1 MSRIAAKR
9 QPKLAVSASTSY
21 SPFVSAR
28 ITIVGGGSYHW
39 APRLLSDF
47 ANTLSLQDARV
58 VLHDIDAA
66 KLPRMVE
73 LGSLLAQRR
82 GIPMSVTAETDR
94 RRALEGADYVI
105 ACLSVGG
112 FESMAHDLEIP
123 ERHGMRQPIGDT
135 VGPGGVMRALRSVPV
150 VLDIARDIEA
160 VCPDALFLNVSN
172 PLTALCRAV
181 TRETKVQTVGLC
193 NELVGMQYVMS
204 LLLDADMRKL
214 DPVVGGVNHLPLV
227 TELHDGE
234 GADALAQLRDLL
246 DDPDRAARE
255 PMWMDPPAAMEYEK
269 ITPGERWHKA
279 DVIHNNRV
287 RLELFRR
294 FGVLPGSGDHHVAEF
309 FPGFVTPENDFGSQW
324 KVHIY
329 GLRKHMADADDDVTH
344 YEAVRDS
351 DDISRHPSGELVAPL
366 LDALIT
372 GVRRDLPVNLPNR
385 GQVANLPAEFV
396 VEAMGTADGDGLR
409 ARDQVEVP
417 SMLGE
422 YLRRVAV
429 SQELTV
435 DAALTGDR
443 TTVFEA
449 MLADPMA
456 GRLPYE
462 EVASMT
468 EEMLTA
474 TAPWLPQF

>member
-1 MSRIAAKR
+1 MA
-9 QPKLAVSASTSY
+9 P
-21 SPFVSAR
+21 R
-28 ITIVGGGSYHW
+28 ITIVGGGSFHW

-47 ANTLSLQDARV
+47 ANTPALQDAQV
-58 VLHDIDAA
+58 VLHDIDAS
-66 KLPRMVE
+66 KLSRMVE

-82 GIPMSVTAETDR
+82 GIALSVTAEPDR
-94 RRALEGADYVI
+94 RRALEGAEYVI

-112 FESMAHDLEIP
+112 FKSMAFDLEIP
-123 ERHGMRQPIGDT
+123 ESHGMRQPIGDT

-227 TELHDGE
+227 TELHDAG
-234 GADALAQLRDLL
+234 GNDALAQLRGLL

-255 PMWMDPPAAMEYEK
+255 TMWMELPAAMEYEK
-269 ITPGERWHKA
+269 VTPGERWHKA

-287 RLELFRR
+287 RLELFHR

-309 FPGFVTPENDFGSQW
+309 FPGFVTPENDYGSGW

-344 YEAVRDS
+344 YESVRDS
-351 DDISRHPSGELVAPL
+351 DEVSRFPSGELVAPL
-366 LDALIT
+366 LEAIVT
-372 GVRRDLPVNLPNR
+372 GNRRDLPVNLPNS
-385 GQVANLPAEFV
+385 GQVANLPDGVV
-396 VEAMGTADGDGLR
+396 VEAMGTVDGDGVR
-409 ARDQVEVP
+409 PRDRVQVP
-417 SMLGE
+417 SVLGE

-443 TTVFEA
+443 TAVFEA

-462 EVASMT
+462 EVATMT
-468 EEMLTA
+468 EEMLAA
-474 TAPWLPQF
+474 TSPWLPQF

>member
-1 MSRIAAKR
+1 MA
-9 QPKLAVSASTSY
+9 P
-21 SPFVSAR
+21 R
-28 ITIVGGGSYHW
+28 ITIIGGGSYHW
-39 APRLLSDF
+39 APRLLCDF
-47 ANTLSLQDARV
+47 ANTSALQGSEV
-58 VLHDIDAA
+58 VLQDIDAS

-73 LGSLLAQRR
+73 FGTSLAQRR
-82 GIPMSVTAETDR
+82 GIAMSVTAEADR
-94 RRALEGADYVI
+94 KRSLEGSEYVI
-105 ACLSVGG
+105 ASLSVGG

-160 VCPDALFLNVSN
+160 VCPDALFINVSN

-193 NELVGMQYVMS
+193 NELVGMQYVVS

-227 TELHDGE
+227 TELHDAE
-234 GADALAQLRDLL
+234 GNDALEQLRDLL

-255 PMWMDPPAAMEYEK
+255 TMWMDLPPAMEYEK
-269 ITPGERWHKA
+269 VTPGERWHKA

-309 FPGFVTPENDFGSQW
+309 FPGFVTPENDYGSNW

-351 DDISRHPSGELVAPL
+351 DEVSRFPSGELVATL
-366 LDALIT
+366 IEALVT
-372 GVRRDLPVNLPNR
+372 GTRRDLPVNLPNR
-385 GQVANLPAEFV
+385 GQVTNLPDGVV

-409 ARDQVEVP
+409 ARDIVDVP
-417 SMLGE
+417 SVLGE

-443 TTVFEA
+443 TAVFEA

-462 EVASMT
+462 EVAAMT
-468 EEMLTA
+468 GEMLQA

>member
-1 MSRIAAKR
+1 MA
-9 QPKLAVSASTSY
+9 P
-21 SPFVSAR
+21 R
-28 ITIVGGGSYHW
+28 ITIIGGGSYHW
-39 APRLLSDF
+39 APRLLADF
-47 ANTLSLQDARV
+47 ANTPALADSHV
-58 VLHDIDAA
+58 VLHDIDAS
-66 KLPRMVE
+66 KLPRMQA
-73 LGSLLAQRR
+73 LGALLAQRR
-82 GIPMSVTAETDR
+82 GIGLSVTSETDR
-94 RRALEGADYVI
+94 RRALDGSQFVV

-112 FESMAHDLEIP
+112 FESMANDLEIP

-181 TRETKVQTVGLC
+181 TRETKVQAIGLC

-227 TELHDGE
+227 TELHDAD
-234 GADALAQLRDLL
+234 GADALAALRDLL
-246 DDPDRAARE
+246 DDPERAARE
-255 PMWMDPPAAMEYEK
+255 TMWMDPPPAMEYEK
-269 ITPGERWHKA
+269 ITPGDRWHKA
-279 DVIHNNRV
+279 DVIHNNQV
-287 RLELFRR
+287 RLELFHR
-294 FGVLPGSGDHHVAEF
+294 FGVLPGSGDHHLAEF
-309 FPGFVTPENDFGSQW
+309 FPGFVTPENDYGSEW

-329 GLRKHMADADDDVTH
+329 GLRKHMTDADDDVTH
-344 YEAVRDS
+344 YEAVRDL
-351 DDISRHPSGELVAPL
+351 DDVSRFPSGELVAPL
-366 LDALIT
+366 LEAIVT
-372 GVRRDLPVNLPNR
+372 GNRRDLPVNLPNR
-385 GQVANLPAEFV
+385 GQVANLPDGVV
-396 VEAMGTADGDGLR
+396 VEAMGTVDADGVR
-409 ARDQVEVP
+409 ARDRVEVP
-417 SMLGE
+417 SILGE

-462 EVASMT
+462 TVATMT
-468 EEMLTA
+468 EDMLIA
-474 TAPWLPQF
+474 TAQWLPQF

>member
-1 MSRIAAKR
+1 MA
-9 QPKLAVSASTSY
+9 P
-21 SPFVSAR
+21 R
-28 ITIVGGGSYHW
+28 ITIIGGGSYHW
-39 APRLLSDF
+39 APRLLCDF
-47 ANTLSLQDARV
+47 ANTPALQGSEV
-58 VLHDIDAA
+58 VLHDIDAS

-73 LGSLLAQRR
+73 FGASLAERR
-82 GIPMSVTAETDR
+82 AIPMSVTAEADR
-94 RRALEGADYVI
+94 KRALEGAQYAI

-123 ERHGMRQPIGDT
+123 ESHGMRQPIGDT

-160 VCPDALFLNVSN
+160 VCPDALFINVSN

-193 NELVGMQYVMS
+193 NELVGMQYVVS

-227 TELHDGE
+227 TELHDADGN
-234 GADALAQLRDLL
+234 DALAQLRELL
-246 DDPDRAARE
+246 EDPDRAARE
-255 PMWMDPPAAMEYEK
+255 TMWMELPAAMEYEK
-269 ITPGERWHKA
+269 VTPGERWHKA

-309 FPGFVTPENDFGSQW
+309 FPGFVTPENDYGSNW

-344 YEAVRDS
+344 YESVRDS
-351 DDISRHPSGELVAPL
+351 DEMSRFPSGELVAPL
-366 LDALIT
+366 LEALVT
-372 GVRRDLPVNLPNR
+372 GKPRDLPVNLPNR
-385 GQVANLPAEFV
+385 GQVANVPDGVV

-409 ARDQVEVP
+409 ARDVVDVP
-417 SMLGE
+417 SVLGE

-443 TTVFEA
+443 TAVFEA

-462 EVASMT
+462 EVAAMT
-468 EEMLTA
+468 GEMLTA

>member
-1 MSRIAAKR
+1 MA
-9 QPKLAVSASTSY
+9 
-21 SPFVSAR
+21 AR
-28 ITIVGGGSYHW
+28 ITVIGGGSYHW
-39 APRLLSDF
+39 TPRLLSDF
-47 ANTLSLQDARV
+47 ANTPVLQDAQV
-58 VLHDIDAA
+58 VLHDIDAS

-73 LGSLLAQRR
+73 LGGALSGRR
-82 GIPMSVTAETDR
+82 GIPLTVTSETDR
-94 RRALEGADYVI
+94 RRALDGAQFVI

-112 FESMAHDLEIP
+112 FESMKHDLEIP
-123 ERHGMRQPIGDT
+123 EAHGMRQPIGDT

-214 DPVVGGVNHLPLV
+214 DPTVGGVNHLPLV
-227 TELHDGE
+227 TELRDGD
-234 GADALAQLRDLL
+234 GNDAFASLRDLL
-246 DDPDRAARE
+246 DDPDRAASE
-255 PMWMDPPAAMEYEK
+255 TMWMEIPPAMEYEK
-269 ITPGERWHKA
+269 ITPGDRWHKA

-287 RLELFRR
+287 RLELFHR

-309 FPGFVTPENDFGSQW
+309 FPGFVTPENHFGSQW

-344 YEAVRDS
+344 YEAVRDL
-351 DDISRHPSGELVAPL
+351 DDVSRFPSGELVAPL
-366 LDALIT
+366 LEALLT
-372 GVRRDLPVNLPNR
+372 GNRRDLPVNLPNR
-385 GQVANLPAEFV
+385 GHVTNLPDGVV
-396 VEAMGTADGDGLR
+396 VEAMGTIDADGVR
-409 ARDQVEVP
+409 PRDVVEVP
-417 SMLGE
+417 SVLGE

-462 EVASMT
+462 EVSAMT
-468 EEMLTA
+468 DELLTA
-474 TAPWLPQF
+474 TSRWLPQFS

>member
-1 MSRIAAKR
+1 M
-9 QPKLAVSASTSY
+9 
-21 SPFVSAR
+21 
-28 ITIVGGGSYHW
+28 
-39 APRLLSDF
+39 
-47 ANTLSLQDARV
+47 
-58 VLHDIDAA
+58 
-66 KLPRMVE
+66 
-73 LGSLLAQRR
+73 
-82 GIPMSVTAETDR
+82 
-94 RRALEGADYVI
+94 
-105 ACLSVGG
+105 
-112 FESMAHDLEIP
+112 
-123 ERHGMRQPIGDT
+123 
-135 VGPGGVMRALRSVPV
+135 
-150 VLDIARDIEA
+150 
-160 VCPDALFLNVSN
+160 
-172 PLTALCRAV
+172 
-181 TRETKVQTVGLC
+181 QTVGLC

-227 TELHDGE
+227 TELHDGD

-246 DDPDRAARE
+246 DDPDRVARE

-351 DDISRHPSGELVAPL
+351 DEISRAPVGRAGRAACSTRSSPARAATCPSTFR
-366 LDALIT
+366 T
-372 GVRRDLPVNLPNR
+372 GVRSRTSPTASSSRRWAPSTPT
-385 GQVANLPAEFV
+385 ACAPATGSRCRRCWV
-396 VEAMGTADGDGLR
+396 STSGGSR
-409 ARDQVEVP
+409 SRRSSP
-417 SMLGE
+417 STP
-422 YLRRVAV
+422 RSR
-429 SQELTV
+429 
-435 DAALTGDR
+435 GDR

-468 EEMLTA
+468 EEMLDGHLTLVTPVLIGRVPDTA
-474 TAPWLPQF
+474 SGSGGTR

>member
-1 MSRIAAKR
+1 MA
-9 QPKLAVSASTSY
+9 P
-21 SPFVSAR
+21 R
-28 ITIVGGGSYHW
+28 ITIIGGGSYHW
-39 APRLLSDF
+39 APRLLADF
-47 ANTLSLQDARV
+47 VNTPALADSRV
-58 VLHDIDAA
+58 VLHDIAA
-66 KLPRMVE
+66 SKLPRMQA
-73 LGSLLAQRR
+73 LGAVLAERR
-82 GIPMSVTAETDR
+82 GVALSVASETDR
-94 RRALEGADYVI
+94 RRALDGADFVI

-181 TRETKVQTVGLC
+181 TRETTVNTVGLC

-204 LLLDADMRKL
+204 LLLDADMRNL

-227 TELHDGE
+227 TELHDAG
-234 GADALAQLRDLL
+234 GADALAALRALL
-246 DDPDRAARE
+246 DDPARAARE
-255 PMWMDPPAAMEYEK
+255 TMWMDPPPAMEYEK
-269 ITPGERWHKA
+269 ITPGDRWHKA

-287 RLELFRR
+287 RLELFHR

-309 FPGFVTPENDFGSQW
+309 FPGFVTPENDYGSAW

-329 GLRKHMADADDDVTH
+329 GLRKHMADADDDITH
-344 YEAVRDS
+344 YEAVRDL
-351 DDISRHPSGELVAPL
+351 DAVSRFPSGELVAPL
-366 LDALIT
+366 LEAIVT
-372 GVRRDLPVNLPNR
+372 GNRRDLPVNLPNR
-385 GQVANLPAEFV
+385 GQVANLPDGVV
-396 VEAMGTADGDGLR
+396 VEAMGTVDADGVR
-409 ARDQVEVP
+409 ARDRVEVP
-417 SMLGE
+417 SVLGE

-435 DAALTGDR
+435 DAALSGNR

-462 EVASMT
+462 TVATMT
-468 EEMLTA
+468 EEMLSA
-474 TAPWLPQF
+474 TSPWLPQF

>member
-1 MSRIAAKR
+1 MA
-9 QPKLAVSASTSY
+9 T
-21 SPFVSAR
+21 R
-28 ITIVGGGSYHW
+28 ITIIGGGSYHW
-39 APRLLSDF
+39 TPRLLSDF
-47 ANTLSLQDARV
+47 ANTPALQDAAV

-73 LGSLLAQRR
+73 LGALLARRR
-82 GIPMSVTAETDR
+82 GIPMSVTSEIDR
-94 RRALEGADYVI
+94 RRALDGAEFVI

-123 ERHGMRQPIGDT
+123 ESHGMRQPIGDT

-160 VCPDALFLNVSN
+160 VCPDALFINVSN

-193 NELVGMQYVMS
+193 NELVGMQYVVS

-227 TELHDGE
+227 TELTDARGN
-234 GADALAQLRDLL
+234 DALAQLRDLL

-255 PMWMDPPAAMEYEK
+255 TMWMELPSAMEYEK

-309 FPGFVTPENDFGSQW
+309 FPGFVTPENDYGSQW

-351 DDISRHPSGELVAPL
+351 DEVSRFPSGELVAPL
-366 LDALIT
+366 LDALVT
-372 GVRRDLPVNLPNR
+372 GTRRDLPVNLPNR
-385 GQVANLPAEFV
+385 GQVANLPTGVV
-396 VEAMGTADGDGLR
+396 VEAMGTADADGVR
-409 ARDQVEVP
+409 ARDTVDVP
-417 SMLGE
+417 SVLGE

-443 TTVFEA
+443 TAVFEA

-456 GRLPYE
+456 GRLPFE
-462 EVASMT
+462 EVATMT

>member
-1 MSRIAAKR
+1 MA
-9 QPKLAVSASTSY
+9 P
-21 SPFVSAR
+21 R
-28 ITIVGGGSYHW
+28 ITIIGGGSYHW
-39 APRLLSDF
+39 APRLLCDF
-47 ANTLSLQDARV
+47 ANTPALQGSEV
-58 VLHDIDAA
+58 VLHDIDES

-73 LGSLLAQRR
+73 FGTSLAERR
-82 GIPMSVTAETDR
+82 AIPMSVTAAADR
-94 RRALEGADYVI
+94 KRSLEGAEYVI

-123 ERHGMRQPIGDT
+123 ESHGMRQPIGDT

-150 VLDIARDIEA
+150 VVDIARDIEG
-160 VCPDALFLNVSN
+160 VCPDALFINVSN

-193 NELVGMQYVMS
+193 NELVGMQYVVS
-204 LLLDADMRKL
+204 LLLDADMRRL

-227 TELHDGE
+227 TELHD
-234 GADALAQLRDLL
+234 ADGNDSLAQLRELL
-246 DDPDRAARE
+246 EDPERAARE
-255 PMWMDPPAAMEYEK
+255 TMWMELPAAMEYEK
-269 ITPGERWHKA
+269 VTPGEQWHKA

-309 FPGFVTPENDFGSQW
+309 FPGFVTPENDYGSSW

-344 YEAVRDS
+344 YESVRDS
-351 DDISRHPSGELVAPL
+351 DEMSRFPSGELVAPL
-366 LDALIT
+366 LEALVT
-372 GVRRDLPVNLPNR
+372 GKPRDLPVNLPNR
-385 GQVANLPAEFV
+385 GQVANLPDGVV
-396 VEAMGTADGDGLR
+396 VEAMGTADGNGLR
-409 ARDQVEVP
+409 ARDVVDVP
-417 SMLGE
+417 SVLGE
-422 YLRRVAV
+422 YLRRVSV

-443 TTVFEA
+443 TAVFEA

-462 EVASMT
+462 EVAAMT
-468 EEMLTA
+468 GEMLTA

>member
-1 MSRIAAKR
+1 MA
-9 QPKLAVSASTSY
+9 P
-21 SPFVSAR
+21 R
-28 ITIVGGGSYHW
+28 ITIIGGGSYHW
-39 APRLLSDF
+39 APRLLCDF
-47 ANTLSLQDARV
+47 ANTPALQGSEV
-58 VLHDIDAA
+58 VLHDIDAS

-73 LGSLLAQRR
+73 FGTALAQRR
-82 GIPMSVTAETDR
+82 GIPMSVTAAPDR
-94 RRALEGADYVI
+94 KRSLEGAQYVI
-105 ACLSVGG
+105 ASLSVGG

-150 VLDIARDIEA
+150 VVDIARDIEA
-160 VCPDALFLNVSN
+160 VCPDALFINVSN

-193 NELVGMQYVMS
+193 NELVGMQYVVS

-227 TELHDGE
+227 TELHDAAGN
-234 GADALAQLRDLL
+234 DALAQLRDLL
-246 DDPDRAARE
+246 EDPDRAARE
-255 PMWMDPPAAMEYEK
+255 TMWMELPEAIEYEK
-269 ITPGERWHKA
+269 VTPGERWHKA

-309 FPGFVTPENDFGSQW
+309 FPGFVTPENDYGSNW

-351 DDISRHPSGELVAPL
+351 DELSRFPSGELVAPL
-366 LDALIT
+366 LEALVT
-372 GVRRDLPVNLPNR
+372 GKPRDLPVNLPNR
-385 GQVANLPAEFV
+385 GQVTNLPDGVV
-396 VEAMGTADGDGLR
+396 VEAMGTADADGLR
-409 ARDQVEVP
+409 ARDVVDVP
-417 SMLGE
+417 SVLGE

-443 TTVFEA
+443 TAVFEA

-462 EVASMT
+462 EVAAMT
-468 EEMLTA
+468 GEMLTA
-474 TAPWLPQF
+474 TAAWLPQF

>member
-1 MSRIAAKR
+1 MA
-9 QPKLAVSASTSY
+9 
-21 SPFVSAR
+21 AR

-39 APRLLSDF
+39 APRMLADC
-47 ANTLSLQDARV
+47 ANTPALQDAHV
-58 VLHDIDAA
+58 VLHDIDAS

-73 LGSLLAQRR
+73 LGNLLAQRR
-82 GIPMSVTAETDR
+82 GIPLTVTAETDR
-94 RRALEGADYVI
+94 RRALEGAEYVI

-112 FESMAHDLEIP
+112 FGSMKHDLEIP
-123 ERHGMRQPIGDT
+123 ESHGMRQPIGDT

-227 TELHDGE
+227 TELHDAKGN
-234 GADALAQLRDLL
+234 DSFAQLRALL
-246 DDPDRAARE
+246 DDPDRAAE
-255 PMWMDPPAAMEYEK
+255 ETMWMEIPPAMEYEK

-287 RLELFRR
+287 RLELFHR

-309 FPGFVTPENDFGSQW
+309 FPGFVTPENRFGADW

-329 GLRKHMADADDDVTH
+329 GLKKHMADADDDVTH
-344 YEAVRDS
+344 YEAVRDN
-351 DDISRHPSGELVAPL
+351 DDVSRFPSGELVAPL
-366 LDALIT
+366 LEALIT
-372 GVRRDLPVNLPNR
+372 GNRRDLPVNLPNR
-385 GQVANLPAEFV
+385 GQVKNLPDGVV
-396 VEAMGTADGDGLR
+396 VEAMGTIDGDGIR
-409 ARDQVEVP
+409 ARDEVEVP
-417 SMLGE
+417 SVLGE

-435 DAALTGDR
+435 DAALTGNR
-443 TTVFEA
+443 NTVFEA

-462 EVASMT
+462 EVSTMT

-474 TAPWLPQF
+474 TADWLPQF

>member
-1 MSRIAAKR
+1 MAAK
-9 QPKLAVSASTSY
+9 
-21 SPFVSAR
+21 
-28 ITIVGGGSYHW
+28 ITVIGGGSYHW

-47 ANTLSLQDARV
+47 ANTPALQDAHV
-58 VLHDIDAA
+58 VLHDIDAS

-73 LGSLLAQRR
+73 LGSALAQRR
-82 GIPMSVTAETDR
+82 AIPLTVTGESDR
-94 RRALEGADYVI
+94 RRALEGAQYVI

-112 FESMAHDLEIP
+112 FESMAFDLEIP
-123 ERHGMRQPIGDT
+123 EAHGMRQPIGDT

-150 VLDIARDIEA
+150 VLEIARDIEA

-181 TRETKVQTVGLC
+181 TRETNVQTVGLC

-214 DPVVGGVNHLPLV
+214 DPTVGGVNHLPLV
-227 TELHDGE
+227 TGLRDAAGN
-234 GADALAQLRDLL
+234 DALAQLRELL
-246 DDPDRAARE
+246 DDPERAASE
-255 PMWMDPPAAMEYEK
+255 TMWMEVPPAMEYEK
-269 ITPGERWHKA
+269 VTPGDRWHKA

-287 RLELFRR
+287 RLELFHR

-309 FPGFVTPENDFGSQW
+309 FPGFVTPENDFGSDW

-329 GLRKHMADADDDVTH
+329 GLRKHKADAADDVTH
-344 YEAVRDS
+344 YEAVRDN
-351 DDISRHPSGELVAPL
+351 DEVSRFPSGELVAPL
-366 LDALIT
+366 LEAIIT
-372 GVRRDLPVNLPNR
+372 GNARDLPVNLPNR
-385 GQVANLPAEFV
+385 GQVTNVADGVV
-396 VEAMGTADGDGLR
+396 VEAIGTIDADGVR
-409 ARDQVEVP
+409 PRDVVEVP
-417 SMLGE
+417 SVLGE

-435 DAALTGDR
+435 DAALSGDR

-462 EVASMT
+462 EVATMT
-468 EEMLTA
+468 EELLTA

>member
-1 MSRIAAKR
+1 MA
-9 QPKLAVSASTSY
+9 
-21 SPFVSAR
+21 AR
-28 ITIVGGGSYHW
+28 ITVVGGGSFHW
-39 APRLLSDF
+39 TPRLLSDF
-47 ANTLSLQDARV
+47 ANTPALQDAQV
-58 VLHDIDAA
+58 VLHDIDAS
-66 KLPRMVE
+66 KLPRMVD
-73 LGSLLAQRR
+73 LGGVIARRR
-82 GIPMSVTAETDR
+82 GIPLSVTSETDR
-94 RRALEGADYVI
+94 RRALEGAEYVI

-123 ERHGMRQPIGDT
+123 ESHGMRQPIGDT

-181 TRETKVQTVGLC
+181 TRETNVKTVGLC

-214 DPVVGGVNHLPLV
+214 DPMVGGVNHLPLV
-227 TELHDGE
+227 TEMHDAG

-246 DDPDRAARE
+246 DDPERAARE
-255 PMWMDPPAAMEYEK
+255 TMWMEPPAAMEYEK
-269 ITPGERWHKA
+269 VTPGERWHKA

-287 RLELFRR
+287 RLELFHR

-309 FPGFVTPENDFGSQW
+309 FPGFVTPENDYGSQW

-351 DDISRHPSGELVAPL
+351 DAVSRFPSGELVAPL
-366 LDALIT
+366 LEALIT
-372 GVRRDLPVNLPNR
+372 GTRRDLPVNLPNH
-385 GQVANLPAEFV
+385 GQVVNLPDGLV
-396 VEAMGTADGDGLR
+396 VEAMGTVDGDGVR
-409 ARDQVEVP
+409 ARDRVEVP

-462 EVASMT
+462 AVATMT
-468 EEMLTA
+468 EEMLVA

>member
-1 MSRIAAKR
+1 MA
-9 QPKLAVSASTSY
+9 T
-21 SPFVSAR
+21 R

-39 APRLLSDF
+39 APRLLADF
-47 ANTLSLQDARV
+47 ANTPALQDAAV
-58 VLHDIDAA
+58 VLHDIDAT

-73 LGSLLAQRR
+73 LGDLLAKRR
-82 GIPMSVTAETDR
+82 GIPMSVTSETDR
-94 RRALEGADYVI
+94 RRALDGAKYVI

-123 ERHGMRQPIGDT
+123 ESHGMRQPIGDT

-160 VCPDALFLNVSN
+160 VCPDALFINVSN

-193 NELVGMQYVMS
+193 NELVGMQYVVS

-214 DPVVGGVNHLPLV
+214 DPIVGGVNHLPLV
-227 TELHDGE
+227 TELHDANGN
-234 GADALAQLRDLL
+234 DALAQLRDLL

-255 PMWMDPPAAMEYEK
+255 TMWMELPPAMEYEK

-294 FGVLPGSGDHHVAEF
+294 FGVLPGSSDHHVAEF
-309 FPGFVTPENDFGSQW
+309 FPGFVTPENDYGSQW

-329 GLRKHMADADDDVTH
+329 GLRKHMADADADVTH
-344 YEAVRDS
+344 YEAVRDF
-351 DDISRHPSGELVAPL
+351 DEVSRFPSGELVAPL
-366 LDALIT
+366 LEALVT

-385 GQVANLPAEFV
+385 GQVANLGDGVV
-396 VEAMGTADGDGLR
+396 VEAMGTADGGGLR
-409 ARDQVEVP
+409 ARDTVDVP
-417 SMLGE
+417 SVLGE

-435 DAALTGDR
+435 DAALSGDR
-443 TTVFEA
+443 TAVFEA

-462 EVASMT
+462 EVATMT

-474 TAPWLPQF
+474 TSPWLPQF

>member
-1 MSRIAAKR
+1 
-9 QPKLAVSASTSY
+9 
-21 SPFVSAR
+21 
-28 ITIVGGGSYHW
+28 
-39 APRLLSDF
+39 
-47 ANTLSLQDARV
+47 
-58 VLHDIDAA
+58 
-66 KLPRMVE
+66 
-73 LGSLLAQRR
+73 
-82 GIPMSVTAETDR
+82 
-94 RRALEGADYVI
+94 
-105 ACLSVGG
+105 
-112 FESMAHDLEIP
+112 MAFDLEIP

-214 DPVVGGVNHLPLV
+214 DPIVGGVNHLPLV
-227 TELHDGE
+227 TELHDADGN
-234 GADALAQLRDLL
+234 DALAQLRDLL

-255 PMWMDPPAAMEYEK
+255 TMWMEPPAAMEYEK

-287 RLELFRR
+287 RLELFTR

-344 YEAVRDS
+344 YEAVRDH
-351 DDISRHPSGELVAPL
+351 DDVSRFPSGELVAPL
-366 LDALIT
+366 LEAIVT
-372 GVRRDLPVNLPNR
+372 GQRRDLPVNLPNR
-385 GQVANLPAEFV
+385 GQVANLPDGVV
-396 VEAMGTADGDGLR
+396 VEAMGTIDADGVR

-417 SMLGE
+417 SVLGE

-435 DAALTGDR
+435 DAALTGNR

-462 EVASMT
+462 EVATMT

-474 TAPWLPQF
+474 TAPWLSRF

>member
-1 MSRIAAKR
+1 MA
-9 QPKLAVSASTSY
+9 P
-21 SPFVSAR
+21 R
-28 ITIVGGGSYHW
+28 ITIVGGGSFHW

-47 ANTLSLQDARV
+47 ANTPALQDAQV
-58 VLHDIDAA
+58 VLHDIDAS
-66 KLPRMVE
+66 KLSRMVE

-82 GIPMSVTAETDR
+82 GIALSVTAEPDR
-94 RRALEGADYVI
+94 RRALEGAEYVI

-112 FESMAHDLEIP
+112 FKSMAFDLEIP
-123 ERHGMRQPIGDT
+123 ESHGMRQPIGDT

-193 NELVGMQYVMS
+193 NELVGMQYVTS

-227 TELHDGE
+227 TELHDAG
-234 GADALAQLRDLL
+234 GNDALAQLRELL

-255 PMWMDPPAAMEYEK
+255 TMWMELPAAMEYEK
-269 ITPGERWHKA
+269 VTPGERWHKA

-287 RLELFRR
+287 RLELFHR

-309 FPGFVTPENDFGSQW
+309 FPGFVTPENDYGSGW

-344 YEAVRDS
+344 YESVRDS
-351 DDISRHPSGELVAPL
+351 DEVSRFPSGELVAPL
-366 LDALIT
+366 LEAIVT
-372 GVRRDLPVNLPNR
+372 GNRRDLPVNLPNS
-385 GQVANLPAEFV
+385 GQVANLPDGVV
-396 VEAMGTADGDGLR
+396 VEAMGTVDGDGVR
-409 ARDQVEVP
+409 PRDRVQVP
-417 SMLGE
+417 SVLGE

-443 TTVFEA
+443 TAVFEA

-462 EVASMT
+462 EVATMT
-468 EEMLTA
+468 EEMLAA
-474 TAPWLPQF
+474 TSPWLPQF

>member
-1 MSRIAAKR
+1 MA
-9 QPKLAVSASTSY
+9 P
-21 SPFVSAR
+21 R
-28 ITIVGGGSYHW
+28 ITIIGGGSYHW
-39 APRLLSDF
+39 APRLLADF
-47 ANTLSLQDARV
+47 ANTPALADSHV
-58 VLHDIDAA
+58 VLHDIDAS
-66 KLPRMVE
+66 KLPRMQA
-73 LGSLLAQRR
+73 LGALLAQRR
-82 GIPMSVTAETDR
+82 GIGLSVTSETDR
-94 RRALEGADYVI
+94 RRALDGSQFVV

-112 FESMAHDLEIP
+112 FESMANDLEIP

-181 TRETKVQTVGLC
+181 TRETKVQAIGLC

-227 TELHDGE
+227 TELHDAD
-234 GADALAQLRDLL
+234 GADALAALRDLL
-246 DDPDRAARE
+246 DDPERAARE
-255 PMWMDPPAAMEYEK
+255 TMWMDPPPAMEYEK
-269 ITPGERWHKA
+269 ITPGDRWHKA
-279 DVIHNNRV
+279 DVIHNNQV
-287 RLELFRR
+287 RLELFHR
-294 FGVLPGSGDHHVAEF
+294 FGVLPGSGDHHLAEF
-309 FPGFVTPENDFGSQW
+309 FPGFVTPENDYGSEW

-329 GLRKHMADADDDVTH
+329 GLRKHMTDADDDVTH
-344 YEAVRDS
+344 YEAVRDL
-351 DDISRHPSGELVAPL
+351 DDVSRFPSGELVAPL
-366 LDALIT
+366 LEAIVT
-372 GVRRDLPVNLPNR
+372 GNRRDLPVNLPNR
-385 GQVANLPAEFV
+385 GQVANLPDGVV
-396 VEAMGTADGDGLR
+396 VEAMGTVDADGVR
-409 ARDQVEVP
+409 ARDRVEVP
-417 SMLGE
+417 SILGE

-449 MLADPMA
+449 MLADSMA

-462 EVASMT
+462 TVATMT
-468 EEMLTA
+468 EDMLIA
-474 TAPWLPQF
+474 TAQWLPQF

>member
-1 MSRIAAKR
+1 MA
-9 QPKLAVSASTSY
+9 
-21 SPFVSAR
+21 AR
-28 ITIVGGGSYHW
+28 ITIIGGGSYHW
-39 APRLLSDF
+39 APRMLTDF
-47 ANTLSLQDARV
+47 ANTPALADARV
-58 VLHDIDAA
+58 VLHDIDAS

-73 LGSLLAQRR
+73 FGALLAERR
-82 GIPMSVTAETDR
+82 GIPLKVTAETDR
-94 RRALEGADYVI
+94 RRALEGAQFVI
-105 ACLSVGG
+105 ASLSVGG

-123 ERHGMRQPIGDT
+123 EAHGMRQPIGDT

-160 VCPDALFLNVSN
+160 VAPDALFLNVSN

-181 TRETKVQTVGLC
+181 SRETNVQTVGLC

-227 TELHDGE
+227 TALRDADG
-234 GADALAQLRDLL
+234 GDALAQLRDLL

-255 PMWMDPPAAMEYEK
+255 TMWMEPPAAMEYEK

-287 RLELFRR
+287 RLELFHR

-309 FPGFVTPENDFGSQW
+309 FPGFVTPENSYGSDW

-344 YEAVRDS
+344 YESVRD
-351 DDISRHPSGELVAPL
+351 DDEISRYPSGELVAPL
-366 LDALIT
+366 LEAIIT
-372 GVRRDLPVNLPNR
+372 GRPRDLPVNLPNR
-385 GQVANLPAEFV
+385 GQVANLPDGVV
-396 VEAMGTADGDGLR
+396 VEAMGTVDGNGVR
-409 ARDQVEVP
+409 ARDRVEVP
-417 SMLGE
+417 SVLGE
-422 YLRRVAV
+422 YLRRVSV

-462 EVASMT
+462 EVATMT

-474 TAPWLPQF
+474 TSPWLPQF

>member
-1 MSRIAAKR
+1 MA
-9 QPKLAVSASTSY
+9 P
-21 SPFVSAR
+21 R
-28 ITIVGGGSYHW
+28 ITIVGGGSFHW

-47 ANTLSLQDARV
+47 ANTPALQDSQV
-58 VLHDIDAA
+58 VLHDIDES

-73 LGSLLAQRR
+73 LGSQIAQRR
-82 GIPMSVTAETDR
+82 GIGLSVTSETDR
-94 RRALEGADYVI
+94 RRALDGAEYVI

-112 FESMAHDLEIP
+112 FKSMAFDLEIP
-123 ERHGMRQPIGDT
+123 ESHGMRQPIGDT

-193 NELVGMQYVMS
+193 NELVGMQYVVS

-227 TELHDGE
+227 TELHDASGN
-234 GADALAQLRDLL
+234 DALAQLRELL
-246 DDPDRAARE
+246 DDPVRAARE
-255 PMWMDPPAAMEYEK
+255 TMWMELPPAMEYEK
-269 ITPGERWHKA
+269 VTPGERWHKA

-287 RLELFRR
+287 RLELFHR

-309 FPGFVTPENDFGSQW
+309 FPGFVTPENDYGSGW

-351 DDISRHPSGELVAPL
+351 DEVSRFPSGELVAAL
-366 LDALIT
+366 LEAIVT
-372 GVRRDLPVNLPNR
+372 GTPRDLPMNLPNS
-385 GQVANLPAEFV
+385 GQVANLPEGVV
-396 VEAMGTADGDGLR
+396 VEAMGTADGNGVR
-409 ARDQVEVP
+409 PRDRVQVP
-417 SMLGE
+417 SVLGE

-443 TTVFEA
+443 TAVFEA

-462 EVASMT
+462 EVATMT
-468 EEMLTA
+468 EEMLAA
-474 TAPWLPQF
+474 TADWLPQF